1 MAKRIALFDY
11 IEVDGVDISNF
22 CRSYNFTSEHE
33 QVDVSGFSA
42 TGANESLAGQTVQS
56 VELEVFGSYGT
67 GEIYDILYPIHRDR
81 SVVTFKHRPNQN
93 NAVSGTNPQLEG
105 NIQILTWA
113 EGATRGEVEAFPVTL
128 AAADEDGLTY
138 VET

>member
-1 MAKRIALFDY
+1 MAKRIALFDF
-11 IEVDGVDISNF
+11 ISVDGHDISNL
-22 CRSYNFTSEHE
+22 CRSYSFTSEHE

-42 TGANESLAGQTVQS
+42 SGANESLAGQTVQS

-81 SVVTFKHRPNQN
+81 SVVAFIHYPNQN
-93 NAVSGTNPQLEG
+93 LPVSSTNPQLSG

-128 AAADEDGLTY
+128 TAADEDGLTY
-138 VET
+138 SDT